1 MKQNKIYIYGKHALK
16 EALLYA
22 PHVLDRIFIAKGSG
36 DRELQELIKNSG
48 IKVSS
53 LSLGKAPQSIKD
65 REVHQG
71 IIGRIS
77 IDKLVQPYE
86 KYINKLEINEDTA
99 LLLLGEIEDP
109 HNVGAIIRSAA
120 AFGISGV
127 LIPRHKQAP
136 VTGTVVK
143 VSAGM
148 AFRVPLIEIGN
159 INMVVRDLKDKGFWI
174 YGLDGES
181 KHSLSEETFNKP
193 SVFILGNEARGI
205 RQKTGELCDVLLSI
219 QINPKC
225 ESLNVAASTAVTLFE
240 WSSQHKNA
248 LKK

>member
-1 MKQNKIYIYGKHALK
+1 M
-16 EALLYA
+16 
-22 PHVLDRIFIAKGSG
+22 
-36 DRELQELIKNSG
+36 QELIKHSG

-53 LSLGKAPQSIKD
+53 LGLGKAPRSIKD

-71 IIGRIS
+71 IIGCIS
-77 IDKLVQPYE
+77 IDKLVQSYE
-86 KYINKLEINEDTA
+86 KYIYKLEINEDTA

-109 HNVGAIIRSAA
+109 QNVGAIIRSAA

-127 LIPRHKQAP
+127 LIPQHKQAP

-174 YGLDGES
+174 YGLEGES
-181 KHSLSEETFNKP
+181 KHNLSEETFNKP

-205 RQKTGELCDVLLSI
+205 RQTTGELCDMLLSI

>member
-22 PHVLDRIFIAKGSG
+22 PHVLEWIFVTKGSG
-36 DRELQELIKNSG
+36 DKELQELIKHSG
-48 IKVSS
+48 ITVSS
-53 LSLGKAPQSIKD
+53 LSFDKAPQSIKD

-71 IIGRIS
+71 AVGCIS
-77 IDKLVQPYE
+77 IDKLMQSYE
-86 KYINKLEINEDTA
+86 KYIYNLKINEDTA

-109 HNVGAIIRSAA
+109 QNVGAIIRSAA

-127 LIPRHKQAP
+127 LIPQHRQAP
-136 VTGTVVK
+136 ITGTVVK

-148 AFRVPLIEIGN
+148 VFRVPLIEIGN

-174 YGLDGES
+174 YGLEGES

-205 RQKTGELCDVLLSI
+205 RQKTGELCDMLLSI

>member
-22 PHVLDRIFIAKGSG
+22 PHVLEWIFVTKGSG
-36 DRELQELIKNSG
+36 DKELQELIKHSG

-53 LSLGKAPQSIKD
+53 LSFDKAPQSIKD

-71 IIGRIS
+71 VVGCIS
-77 IDKLVQPYE
+77 IDKLVQPYD
-86 KYINKLEINEDTA
+86 KYICELEINEDTA

-159 INMVVRDLKDKGFWI
+159 INMVVRDLKDKGFWM
-174 YGLDGES
+174 YGHEGES

-205 RQKTGELCDVLLSI
+205 RQKTGELCDMLLSI